1 MCSLSLL
8 PEKPNYFVKELSDL
22 KVDESGTAV
31 FMCQSEKAASS
42 VVWRKGMAE
51 LRAGRKYEITQK
63 GQVLQLTIKNL
74 EKSDS
79 DTYTCDIGDAQSR
92 AKLVVQGM
100 HERNVFVHPVPPAEN
115 IICVDRS
122 ISQHMANKSSDF
134 WLCLIHDVCTL
145 HRAWGQK
152 HRNMQS
158 DSSV

>member
-1 MCSLSLL
+1 MPIFCDSTRRAGGIKDHSLCTGLVWVTNLSLSILL
-8 PEKPNYFVKELSDL
+8 FFLSEKPNYFVKELSDL

-31 FMCQSEKAASS
+31 FTCQSERDASS

-63 GQVLQLTIKNL
+63 GQVLQLAIKNL

-100 HERNVFVHPVPPAEN
+100 HERNMTVHPVSPPGNTA
-115 IICVDRS
+115 CRGRS
-122 ISQHMANKSSDF
+122 IS
-134 WLCLIHDVCTL
+134 
-145 HRAWGQK
+145 
-152 HRNMQS
+152 
-158 DSSV
+158 